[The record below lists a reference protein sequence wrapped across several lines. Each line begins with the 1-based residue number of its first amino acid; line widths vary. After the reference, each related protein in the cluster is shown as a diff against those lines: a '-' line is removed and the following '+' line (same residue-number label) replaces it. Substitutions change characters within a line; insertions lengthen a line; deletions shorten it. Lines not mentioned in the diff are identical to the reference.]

1 MKSAPLQNGALKENG
16 GMAKPDKRGREP
28 IGNGV
33 Y

>member
-1 MKSAPLQNGALKENG
+1 MKDVLAWNEAPRGND

>member
-1 MKSAPLQNGALKENG
+1 MKSAPLQNGAPEGNG
-16 GMAKPDKRGREP
+16 DMAKPDKRGREP